1 MLLKTSA
8 KFNDYGKF
16 NDDADDM
23 NFATYSKV
31 ELASQT
37 HQEVDMISL
46 LIKQQHSTS
55 SRLRSAVATRFAD
68 CEGYDVEWPKVG
80 FSDLPVSFG
89 IAAADARS
97 RLSKFV
103 RLVSLAVLLL
113 STGCAAFT
121 NPVANGIPARL
132 VPDELLAE
140 RKDELKPI
148 PLAWLRRKPD
158 AEYRLAAGDILG
170 VFVEGVLG
178 EPDQLPP
185 IHFPDVADLAPSVG
199 FPIPIREDGTVPL
212 PLVKPIHVDG
222 MTIAEAQEAIV
233 KAYTVDKQILVPD
246 EARILVTLALP
257 RRVKIL
263 VVREDSPIR
272 RSSSGV
278 DINRQLYRAS
288 PVIPPRGQGTGDVL
302 QIPATEADVLTVLAR
317 TGGLPGPDA
326 ANTVIIQRG
335 YDADQWPTDT
345 DGCYSASS
353 PDSNGST
360 TEGIDTVRI
369 PLRMRPGEPRRF
381 RQEDIQLDSGDI
393 VFIPALDSQVYYT
406 GGLLPSREV
415 FLPRDYDLGAIEALV
430 RIGGPFLNGG
440 VNANNLSGGIVGF
453 GIGNPSPSLLTIL
466 RKTSGG
472 GQATIR
478 VDLSRAARDPRENL
492 IIQDGD
498 VLILQETPQEALARY
513 CTQVFNLNLIG
524 ELFRGESGS
533 GTFIGN
539 VP

>member
-1 MLLKTSA
+1 MNSLLKMR
-8 KFNDYGKF
+8 K
-16 NDDADDM
+16 
-23 NFATYSKV
+23 
-31 ELASQT
+31 L
-37 HQEVDMISL
+37 
-46 LIKQQHSTS
+46 STS
-55 SRLRSAVATRFAD
+55 SRLPQAVATSVAGCRD
-68 CEGYDVEWPKVG
+68 RQREWLG
-80 FSDLPVSFG
+80 GRCGGLPVSY
-89 IAAADARS
+89 DPSRDCRARIPQFILK
-97 RLSKFV
+97 R
-103 RLVSLAVLLL
+103 LLL
-113 STGCAAFT
+113 FALLVVCTGCAALT

-178 EPDQLPP
+178 DPDQLPP

-212 PLVKPIHVDG
+212 PLVKPIQVDG
-222 MTIAEAQEAIV
+222 MTIGEAQDAIV
-233 KAYTVDKQILVPD
+233 KAYTVEKEILVPD

-272 RSSSGV
+272 RSSSGI

-288 PVIPPRGQGTGDVL
+288 PIIAPRGQGTGDVL
-302 QIPATEADVLTVLAR
+302 DIPATQADVMTVLAR

-326 ANTVIIQRG
+326 ANEVIIQRG
-335 YDADQWPTDT
+335 YDTDSWPTDANGRYSVPAPET
-345 DGCYSASS
+345 DGSS
-353 PDSNGST
+353 D
-360 TEGIDTVRI
+360 GIDTVRI
-369 PLRMRPGEPRRF
+369 PLRARPGEQPRF
-381 RQEDIQLDSGDI
+381 RPNDIELGSGDI

-415 FLPRDYDLGAIEALV
+415 LLPRDYDLGAIEALV
-430 RIGGPFLNGG
+430 RVGGPFLNGG

-466 RKTSGG
+466 RKTPDG

-478 VDLSRAARDPRENL
+478 VDLNRAARDPRENL

-498 VLILQETPQEALARY
+498 VLVLQETPQEATTRY
-513 CTQVFNLNLIG
+513 FTQVFNLNLIG
-524 ELFRGESGS
+524 ELFRGESTTS
-533 GTFIGN
+533 TVIGTL
-539 VP
+539 P